1 MAQLSA
7 ACAVRTAKQE
17 LRKAL
22 RSVLAAMTEQQRQ
35 EESEVL
41 VRKVDGGRGRKG
53 EGRGR
58 VRREGGSCQN
68 AEYVSLCYCRMGD
81 CII

>member
-7 ACAVRTAKQE
+7 ARAVKTAKQE

-22 RSVLAAMTEQQRQ
+22 RSVLAAMTEQQRR

-41 VRKVDGGRGRKG
+41 VRKVDGVAGGEGGRVRGEGGGERKG

-58 VRREGGSCQN
+58 GREEG
-68 AEYVSLCYCRMGD
+68 
-81 CII
+81 

>member
-22 RSVLAAMTEQQRQ
+22 RSVLAAMTDQQRR

-41 VRKVDGGRGRKG
+41 VRKVDGVAGGEGVGRGGRKLPK
-53 EGRGR
+53 
-58 VRREGGSCQN
+58 RR
-68 AEYVSLCYCRMGD
+68 
-81 CII
+81 

>member
-7 ACAVRTAKQE
+7 ACTVRTAKQE

-22 RSVLAAMTEQQRQ
+22 RSVLAAMTEQQRR

-41 VRKVDGGRGRKG
+41 VRKVDGVAGGEGVGRGREEAAKM
-53 EGRGR
+53 RG
-58 VRREGGSCQN
+58 C
-68 AEYVSLCYCRMGD
+68 CCRMGD

>member
-7 ACAVRTAKQE
+7 ACTVRTAKQE

-22 RSVLAAMTEQQRQ
+22 RSVLAAMTEQQRR

-41 VRKVDGGRGRKG
+41 VRKVDGVAAWGRGRKG
-53 EGRGR
+53 EGRGSGEG
-58 VRREGGSCQN
+58 EGGSCQN
-68 AEYVSLCYCRMGD
+68 ARMLLQDG
-81 CII
+81 